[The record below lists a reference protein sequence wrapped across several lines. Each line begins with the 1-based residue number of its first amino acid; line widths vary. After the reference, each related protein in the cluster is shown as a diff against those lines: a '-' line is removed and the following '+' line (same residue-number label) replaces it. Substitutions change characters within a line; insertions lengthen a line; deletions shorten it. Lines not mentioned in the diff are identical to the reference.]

1 MSDKS
6 VIVVDD
12 QPSVCAGVVGTLKFD
27 YKVTPFT
34 SGQEALDFLA
44 ENTVDL
50 VLLDYEM
57 PGMTGYEVLI
67 GIRTNQ
73 LVKDVP
79 VVFLTSHTNERMRQE
94 MLARGAND
102 YLTKPI
108 DNDALKQCIKKHI
121 K

>member
-1 MSDKS
+1 MSNKS

-27 YKVTPFT
+27 YTVTPFT
-34 SGQEALDFLA
+34 SGKDALDFMA
-44 ENTVDL
+44 VNPVDL

-79 VVFLTSHTNERMRQE
+79 VIFLTSHTNERMKQE

-108 DNDALKQCIKKHI
+108 DTDALKHCIKKYL

>member
-1 MSDKS
+1 MSNKS
-6 VIVVDD
+6 IIVVDD

-27 YKVTPFT
+27 YTVTPFT
-34 SGQEALDFLA
+34 SGQDALDFMA
-44 ENTVDL
+44 ESTVDL

-67 GIRTNQ
+67 GIRTSQNT
-73 LVKDVP
+73 KNVP
-79 VVFLTSHTNERMRQE
+79 VVFLTGQTNERMKQE

-121 K
+121 R